1 MISGK
6 KKKKKGSMLDE
17 GKLSSKFYE
26 DSGRKIRGNQFT
38 ILEITAFSFRV
49 QINNFQNLKKRTREE
64 TS

>member
-1 MISGK
+1 MISG

-17 GKLSSKFYE
+17 GKLSSSFYE

-38 ILEITAFSFRV
+38 IFEITAFSFRV

>member
-1 MISGK
+1 MFVKEKMSTI
-6 KKKKKGSMLDE
+6 
-17 GKLSSKFYE
+17 FNE

-38 ILEITAFSFRV
+38 IFEITAFSFRV

>member
-1 MISGK
+1 
-6 KKKKKGSMLDE
+6 MLDE
-17 GKLSSKFYE
+17 GKLSSSFYE

>member
-1 MISGK
+1 
-6 KKKKKGSMLDE
+6 MLDE
-17 GKLSSKFYE
+17 GKLSSSFYE

-38 ILEITAFSFRV
+38 IFEITAFSFRV